1 MKWFGQM
8 LTSLAMIDSSLTR
21 EDALQVPAAHRS
33 DSNCSSVP
41 VPTPAVWFGH
51 NRWTENFPNEK
62 SPSSSSSSSAPL
74 ASGLH
79 GTGRLFYARVSCYQ
93 VVTLGWL
100 GEQSFWETVKCILE
114 SFQLLLHICC
124 CWVFNYF
131 KIIFSWWTREF
142 HLKSC
147 CLPRNHG
154 TCYPLAEKQLSP
166 CCLNF
171 HGYFHALSGQR

>member
-1 MKWFGQM
+1 MALLYMRWNRIWWNWLNIKTPPSAIYSNMKWFGQM

-62 SPSSSSSSSAPL
+62 SPSSSSSSSSPL

-93 VVTLGWL
+93 VVALGRL
-100 GEQSFWETVKCILE
+100 GEQRFWETMKCILE
-114 SFQLLLHICC
+114 SFQMLLHICC
-124 CWVFNYF
+124 CWVL
-131 KIIFSWWTREF
+131 II
-142 HLKSC
+142 LKSFF
-147 CLPRNHG
+147 LG
-154 TCYPLAEKQLSP
+154 
-166 CCLNF
+166 
-171 HGYFHALSGQR
+171 GQEGFI